1 MGSRWERSGEME
13 MWWVVGGKWGREGR
27 ERREVTF
34 LSVDM
39 AEVTVWVY
47 DVSYSALELFGFWV

>member
-1 MGSRWERSGEME
+1 ME

-39 AEVTVWVY
+39 TEVTVWVY
-47 DVSYSALELFGFWV
+47 NVSYSALELFGFWV

>member
-1 MGSRWERSGEME
+1 VVRWKCGG
-13 MWWVVGGKWGREGR
+13 WWVVRKWGREER
-27 ERREVTF
+27 ERREDTF

>member
-1 MGSRWERSGEME
+1 LGSRWGRSGEMV
-13 MWWVVGGKWGREGR
+13 MWWEGR

-47 DVSYSALELFGFWV
+47 DVSYSAFELFGFWV